1 MHNLNQPIINNL
13 QLDLLVNKGCNN
25 ICLWILGRTKKTEIE
40 FTLAEI
46 ALSPTCAKDSWQAL
60 AIYSLTFPFTQ
71 RTFPKPITTWQ
82 SYIWPLNFCDAVS
95 KETIRRTKLKRKRK
109 SEKCGPSSQS
119 TENFRR
125 NWNMKT
131 ASWETETRMARFPS
145 DRFPARKK
153 RDQNKY
159 LLPRLDSW
167 EPWRHF
173 LSHCLVSGKNCC
185 YSIWIELH
193 VLHRSAPEGMNV
205 MNVIQWISM
214 LQEVSVVNK
223 T

>member
-1 MHNLNQPIINNL
+1 MIHLNQQIINNL

-46 ALSPTCAKDSWQAL
+46 ALSPTCAKDSWQAV

-71 RTFPKPITTWQ
+71 RTFPKPIWTWQ
-82 SYIWPLNFCDAVS
+82 LYIWSLVMLFLRS
-95 KETIRRTKLKRKRK
+95 QYIRRTKLKRKGSQKKADHQANLRRTFDVTEIWRRLL
-109 SEKCGPSSQS
+109 EKAKQGRPGFQVTDSQ
-119 TENFRR
+119 
-125 NWNMKT
+125 
-131 ASWETETRMARFPS
+131 
-145 DRFPARKK
+145 

-173 LSHCLVSGKNCC
+173 LSHCLVPGKKLLLFDLNRAERFAQVCSRGHER
-185 YSIWIELH
+185 YERDP
-193 VLHRSAPEGMNV
+193 VDFNAPRGFRC
-205 MNVIQWISM
+205 
-214 LQEVSVVNK
+214 
-223 T
+223 